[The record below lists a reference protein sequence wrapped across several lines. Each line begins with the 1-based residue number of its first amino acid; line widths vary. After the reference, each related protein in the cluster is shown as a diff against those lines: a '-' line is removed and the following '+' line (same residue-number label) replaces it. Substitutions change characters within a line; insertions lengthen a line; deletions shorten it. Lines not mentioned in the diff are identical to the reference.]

1 MAIHYVCPKCK
12 KPMKSPDRFTG
23 KRVRC
28 SGCNTELIVPEKKAV
43 HAQKKRAKCGPLKEG
58 RTKKGSEVGEEMKLQ
73 SGIETGDFES
83 EARAVLREVT
93 EAESCP
99 KE

>member
-28 SGCNTELIVPEKKAV
+28 SGCNTELIIPEKKAV
-43 HAQKKRAKCGPLKEG
+43 HVRKKRAKCGQSEAGGAG
-58 RTKKGSEVGEEMKLQ
+58 RGSEVGAETKPQ

-83 EARAVLREVT
+83 EARAVLREVHET
-93 EAESCP
+93 DSRA